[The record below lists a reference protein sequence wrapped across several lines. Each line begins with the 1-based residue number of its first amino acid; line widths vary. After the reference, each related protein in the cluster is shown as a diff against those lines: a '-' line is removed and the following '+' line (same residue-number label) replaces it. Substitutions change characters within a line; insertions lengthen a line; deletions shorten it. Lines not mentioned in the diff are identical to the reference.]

1 VTDAFGKA
9 LMAHLRGEEAEYLIE
24 RDDGYMDTPSS
35 RAGEYFIGYEEWPR
49 HEGDAVLESRGRVL
63 DVGCGAGRVALWLQG
78 RGHEVVA
85 IDISPL
91 ALEVSRARG
100 MRDCRLMDV
109 RDLDLPDGHFD
120 TVVMFGNNFGI
131 AGGIPET
138 RRMLDGLN
146 RVTREDGI
154 VIASTRDPLK
164 TDNPVHLV
172 YHEQNRR
179 RRRPPGLVKIRIC
192 FRGECDGWFELLM
205 VGEEELVEVLEPT
218 GWTLEKVYRSE
229 GANYTAILKKR

>member
-24 RDDGYMDTPSS
+24 RDDGYMDTPGS

-49 HEGDAVLESRGRVL
+49 HERDAVLESRSRVL
-63 DVGCGAGRVALWLQG
+63 DVGCGAGRAALWLQG

-100 MRDCRLMDV
+100 VKDCRLMDV
-109 RDLDLPDGHFD
+109 RDLDFPEGYFD

-131 AGGIPET
+131 AGDIPET
-138 RRMLDGLN
+138 RRMLDGLH

-179 RRRPPGLVKIRIC
+179 RGRPPGLVKIRIC

-205 VGEEELVEVLEPT
+205 VGEDELAEVLDPT

-229 GANYTAILKKR
+229 VANFTAILKKR

>member
-24 RDDGYMDTPSS
+24 RDDGYVDTSGS
-35 RAGEYFIGYEEWPR
+35 RASEYFIGYEDWLP
-49 HEGDAVLESRGRVL
+49 HERDAVIESRGRVL

-91 ALEVSRARG
+91 ALKVSKARG
-100 MRDCRLMDV
+100 VGDCRLMDV
-109 RDLDLPDGHFD
+109 RDLDLPEGHFD

-131 AGGIPET
+131 AGDISET
-138 RRMLDGLN
+138 RRMLDGLH

-154 VIASTRDPLK
+154 VIASTLDPLK
-164 TDNPVHLV
+164 TDNPVHLI

-179 RRRPPGLVKIRIC
+179 RGRPPGLVKIRVC
-192 FRGECDGWFELLM
+192 FRGECDSWFELLM
-205 VGEEELVEVLEPT
+205 VGEDELSEVLEPT

-229 GANYTAILKKR
+229 GASYTAILKKR

>member
-1 VTDAFGKA
+1 MTDAFGKA

-24 RDDGYMDTPSS
+24 RDDGYMDTPGSK
-35 RAGEYFIGYEEWPR
+35 AGEYFVGYEDWLP
-49 HEGDAVLESRGRVL
+49 HERDAVLESRGRVL
-63 DVGCGAGRVALWLQG
+63 DVGCGAGREALWLQG
-78 RGHEVVA
+78 RGHEVVG
-85 IDISPL
+85 IDISTL

-100 MRDCRLMDV
+100 VRDCRLMDV
-109 RDLDLPDGHFD
+109 RDLDFPEGCFD

-131 AGGIPET
+131 AGGILET
-138 RRMLDGLN
+138 RRMLDGLH
-146 RVTREDGI
+146 RVTGEDGI
-154 VIASTRDPLK
+154 VIASTLDPLK

-179 RRRPPGLVKIRIC
+179 RGRPPGLVKIRVC
-192 FRGECDGWFELLM
+192 FRGECDDWFELLM

-229 GANYTAILKKR
+229 GASFTTILKKR